1 MADPIHVTEA
11 ESVVLDALW
20 THGPLPF
27 ATLIDE
33 VKAAQP
39 WGDATVKTLLHRLMR
54 KGIVSSEKADGR
66 QRYRHLVDRRAYVDS
81 EVQALVDRLFGG
93 DRSALA
99 QHLAE
104 PG

>member
-1 MADPIHVTEA
+1 MVDPIHVTEA

-33 VKAAQP
+33 VKSVQP

-54 KGIVSSEKADGR
+54 KGLVSSEKTGGR
-66 QRYRHLVDRRAYVDS
+66 QRYRHLVDRRAYLDA
-81 EVQALVDRLFGG
+81 EIQALVDRLFGG

-104 PG
+104 AA